1 MASRN
6 EQQRK
11 LELAQ
16 QLANHRQSIAVQK
29 EQLTHQIISKK
40 EAIQAKLNVPR
51 RIKASVTN
59 NPKKWFIGSTIA
71 GLVLTRI
78 FRSSHRRQIIS
89 SSVTEAKSSKSLLT
103 TVALMVA
110 KPLVKSF
117 IMRKAKGYI
126 AQRIAARYMHQHLE
140 AYENQQEYYVE

>member
-1 MASRN
+1 MASTN

-11 LELAQ
+11 IELAR
-16 QLANHRQSIAVQK
+16 QLALHRQSIAVQK

-40 EAIQAKLNVPR
+40 EAIQEKLNVPK
-51 RIKASVTN
+51 RIKAAVSN
-59 NPKKWFIGSTIA
+59 NPKKWFIGSAIA

-78 FRSSHRRQIIS
+78 FRGSRRRQIVS
-89 SSVTEAKSSKSLLT
+89 ASVAEAKPSKSLLT

-126 AQRIAARYMHQHLE
+126 AQRIAARYMHQHPE
-140 AYENQQEYYVE
+140 AYEEHQEYYVE